1 MQEKFRIRMDILLAL
16 ALPYIIGLVFNFVF
30 FSKVNKD
37 SFLFYLGSITV
48 VIGLILENST
58 NFEKKKL
65 KTSDTGV
72 ISGIIV
78 SLTIL
83 LISLNSYYH
92 LYFMF
97 PDKYKLFSYL
107 IGLVFFIFGLYLRT
121 YAKKHLKGHFSH
133 SLKIDDNHQLITTGV
148 YQYVRHPAYLGTFL
162 ALLGTSF
169 IFNSWINVLFIIL
182 LSPLG
187 IKRIKNEEKMLLE
200 NFGENYKLYSKNVKK
215 ILPYIY

>member
-1 MQEKFRIRMDILLAL
+1 MNKFKLLL
-16 ALPYIIGLVFNFVF
+16 SLI
-30 FSKVNKD
+30 
-37 SFLFYLGSITV
+37 FYV
-48 VIGLILENST
+48 
-58 NFEKKKL
+58 
-65 KTSDTGV
+65 
-72 ISGIIV
+72 
-78 SLTIL
+78 
-83 LISLNSYYH
+83 
-92 LYFMF
+92 

-107 IGLVFFIFGLYLRT
+107 IGLVFFILGLYLRT

-215 ILPYIY
+215 FFLIYINKKGVIKCHMFYHGKKPSMRMFS